1 MPIPLA
7 LQAAAIPAITDLVN
21 SGSTLYT
28 NAQNKKFS
36 QQMYD
41 RQRADALQDWDK
53 QNKYNSPSQQM
64 QRYKEAGLNPN
75 LIYGQMSNS
84 AAIRSTDMKQP
95 DFVAPKLQN
104 TGQVMNNYIDLKLKE
119 QQLSNDKQ
127 AGELLRQQTQ
137 GKKLENENLQ
147 DKSPYILEESFQKSR
162 LVGEQVQNIMADIRN
177 KEVMNPLQQDQ
188 LRSQIT
194 TLQQNRKFQALDYNQ
209 KVQMNNVLKQTLN
222 QAMKIQ
228 GNRYELDKLTNELE
242 NSLRRKVM
250 FKGQEQQEDVIKS
263 AKDIMQLFYEPTT
276 YGNQFLK

>member
-7 LQAAAIPAITDLVN
+7 LAAAAIPAITDLVN

-127 AGELLRQQTQ
+127 AGELLRQQT
-137 GKKLENENLQ
+137 KAKELENQNVIDQ
-147 DKSPYILEESFQKSR
+147 SPYIAEERFQRSR
-162 LVGEQVQNIMADIRN
+162 LTGKQVDSIMEDINN
-177 KEVMNPLQQDQ
+177 KRLMNPL
-188 LRSQIT
+188 LRDKVSNDIKT
-194 TLQQNRKFQALDYNQ
+194 MTQNRYYQNLTTPQQIAVQ
-209 KVQMNNVLKQTLN
+209 KATTKLIEAKISGQDIENLFRKYTYDLQNNLGLNPNIISDLLKIG
-222 QAMKIQ
+222 AS
-228 GNRYELDKLTNELE
+228 
-242 NSLRRKVM
+242 SL
-250 FKGQEQQEDVIKS
+250 
-263 AKDIMQLFYEPTT
+263 
-276 YGNQFLK
+276 LKPR

>member
-7 LQAAAIPAITDLVN
+7 LAAAAIPAITDLVN

-28 NAQNKKFS
+28 NAQNRQFS

-41 RQRADALQDWDK
+41 RQRADALTDWDK

-84 AAIRSTDMKQP
+84 AAIRSTDMKHP

-127 AGELLRQQTQ
+127 AGELLRQQTR
-137 GKKLENENLQ
+137 GKELENQNVIDQ
-147 DKSPYILEESFQKSR
+147 TPYIAEERFQRSR
-162 LVGEQVQNIMADIRN
+162 LTGKQVDSIMEDINN
-177 KEVMNPLQQDQ
+177 KKQMNPL
-188 LRSQIT
+188 LRDKVSNDIST
-194 TLQQNRKFQALDYNQ
+194 MTQNRLWQNLTQPQQIAVSRATTKLIEA
-209 KVQMNNVLKQTLN
+209 
-222 QAMKIQ
+222 KISGQ
-228 GNRYELDKLTNELE
+228 DIENLFRKYTYELQKNLGLNPNLLSDLLKIGT
-242 NSLRRKVM
+242 NSLLNRK
-250 FKGQEQQEDVIKS
+250 
-263 AKDIMQLFYEPTT
+263 
-276 YGNQFLK
+276 

>member
-7 LQAAAIPAITDLVN
+7 LAAAAIPAITDLVN

-104 TGQVMNNYIDLKLKE
+104 TGQVMNNYLDLKLKE

-127 AGELLRQQTQ
+127 AGELLREQTK
-137 GKKLENENLQ
+137 GKSLENQNVIDQ
-147 DKSPYILEESFQKSR
+147 TPYIAEERFQRSR
-162 LVGEQVQNIMADIRN
+162 LTGKQVDSIMEDISN
-177 KEVMNPLQQDQ
+177 KQQMNPL
-188 LRSQIT
+188 LRDKVSNDIKT
-194 TLQQNRKFQALDYNQ
+194 MTQNRMYQNLTTPQQIAFQKATTKLIE
-209 KVQMNNVLKQTLN
+209 
-222 QAMKIQ
+222 AKIAGQ
-228 GNRYELDKLTNELE
+228 DIENAFRKYT
-242 NSLRRKVM
+242 NSLQTNLGINSNLISDILKIGLGSLLNRK
-250 FKGQEQQEDVIKS
+250 
-263 AKDIMQLFYEPTT
+263 
-276 YGNQFLK
+276 

>member
-7 LQAAAIPAITDLVN
+7 LAAIGASAAKAATAAKIASAIPVITDLVN

-28 NAQNKKFS
+28 NAQNKQYS

-41 RQRADALQDWDK
+41 RQRADALEDWDK

-64 QRYKEAGLNPN
+64 QRFKEAGLNPN

-127 AGELLRQQTQ
+127 AGELLRQQTEGKRLENQ
-137 GKKLENENLQ
+137 NVIDQTPYIAEERFQRSRLIGQQVTSIMEDINNKKL
-147 DKSPYILEESFQKSR
+147 
-162 LVGEQVQNIMADIRN
+162 
-177 KEVMNPLQQDQ
+177 MNPL
-188 LRSQIT
+188 LRDKVTNDIKT
-194 TLQQNRKFQALDYNQ
+194 MTQNRMYQNLTTPQQIAFQKATTKLIE
-209 KVQMNNVLKQTLN
+209 
-222 QAMKIQ
+222 AKIAGQ
-228 GNRYELDKLTNELE
+228 DIENAFRKYT
-242 NSLRRKVM
+242 NSLQTNLGINSNLISDILKIGLGSLLNRK
-250 FKGQEQQEDVIKS
+250 
-263 AKDIMQLFYEPTT
+263 
-276 YGNQFLK
+276 

>member
-36 QQMYD
+36 QQMYE

>member
-7 LQAAAIPAITDLVN
+7 LAAAALPAITDLVN
-21 SGSTLYT
+21 TGSTLYT
-28 NAQNKKFS
+28 NAQNRQFS

-41 RQRADALQDWDK
+41 RQRADALTDWDK

-84 AAIRSTDMKQP
+84 AAIRSTDMKHP

-104 TGQVMNNYIDLKLKE
+104 TGQIMNNYIDLKLKE

-147 DKSPYILEESFQKSR
+147 DKSPYLLEESFQKSR

-188 LRSQIT
+188 LRSQLT
-194 TLQQNRKFQALDYNQ
+194 TLQQNRKYQALDYNQ

-228 GNRYELDKLTNELE
+228 GNRYELDKLSNELE
-242 NSLRRKVM
+242 NSLRRKVL
-250 FKGQEQQEDVIKS
+250 FRGPEQQEDVIKS

-276 YGNQFLK
+276 YGNQFIK

>member
-7 LQAAAIPAITDLVN
+7 LAAAAIPAITDLVN

-28 NAQNKKFS
+28 NAQNRQFS

-41 RQRADALQDWDK
+41 RQRADALTDWDK

-84 AAIRSTDMKQP
+84 AAIRSTDMKHP

-104 TGQVMNNYIDLKLKE
+104 TGQVMNNYVDFKLKE

-127 AGELLRQQTQ
+127 AGDLLREQTR
-137 GKKLENENLQ
+137 GKRLENENLI
-147 DKSPYILEESFQKSR
+147 DSSPYLLEEKFQRSR

-177 KEVMNPLQQDQ
+177 KEVMNPLQQDK
-188 LRSQIT
+188 LRSELT
-194 TLQQNRKFQALDYNQ
+194 TLQANRKYQALDYDQ
-209 KVQMNNVLKQTLN
+209 KVQMNNVLKQSLN

-242 NSLRRKVM
+242 NSLRRKVL
-250 FKGQEQQEDVIKS
+250 FRGQEQQEDVIKS

>member
-7 LQAAAIPAITDLVN
+7 LAAAAIPAITDLVN

-41 RQRADALQDWDK
+41 RQRADALTDWDK

-84 AAIRSTDMKQP
+84 PTIRSTDMKQP

-104 TGQVMNNYIDLKLKE
+104 TGQVMNNYLDLKLKE

-127 AGELLRQQTQ
+127 AGELLRQQTR
-137 GKKLENENLQ
+137 GKELENQNVIDQ
-147 DKSPYILEESFQKSR
+147 SPYIAEERFQRSR
-162 LVGEQVQNIMADIRN
+162 LTGKQVDSIMEDISN
-177 KEVMNPLQQDQ
+177 KKLMNPL
-188 LRSQIT
+188 LRDKVSNDIQT
-194 TLQQNRKFQALDYNQ
+194 MTQNRNYQNLTTPQQIAVQKATQKLIEAKLEGQNIENAFRKYTNALQTNLGINSSLISD
-209 KVQMNNVLKQTLN
+209 MLKIGLGSLLN
-222 QAMKIQ
+222 K
-228 GNRYELDKLTNELE
+228 R
-242 NSLRRKVM
+242 
-250 FKGQEQQEDVIKS
+250 
-263 AKDIMQLFYEPTT
+263 
-276 YGNQFLK
+276 

>member
-7 LQAAAIPAITDLVN
+7 LAAAAIPAITDLVN

-28 NAQNKKFS
+28 NAQNRQFS

-41 RQRADALQDWDK
+41 RQRADALTDWDK

-84 AAIRSTDMKQP
+84 AAIRSTDMKHP

-104 TGQVMNNYIDLKLKE
+104 TGQIMNNYIDLKLKE

-147 DKSPYILEESFQKSR
+147 DKSPYLLEESFQKSR

-188 LRSQIT
+188 LRSQLT
-194 TLQQNRKFQALDYNQ
+194 TLQQNRKYQALDYNQ

-242 NSLRRKVM
+242 NSLRRKVL
-250 FKGQEQQEDVIKS
+250 FRGQEQQEDVIKS

>member
-1 MPIPLA
+1 
-7 LQAAAIPAITDLVN
+7 
-21 SGSTLYT
+21 
-28 NAQNKKFS
+28 
-36 QQMYD
+36 MYD

-147 DKSPYILEESFQKSR
+147 DKSPYLLEESFQRSR

-228 GNRYELDKLTNELE
+228 GNKYELDKLTNELE
-242 NSLRRKVM
+242 NSLRKKVL
-250 FKGQEQQEDVIKS
+250 FRGQEQQEDVIKS